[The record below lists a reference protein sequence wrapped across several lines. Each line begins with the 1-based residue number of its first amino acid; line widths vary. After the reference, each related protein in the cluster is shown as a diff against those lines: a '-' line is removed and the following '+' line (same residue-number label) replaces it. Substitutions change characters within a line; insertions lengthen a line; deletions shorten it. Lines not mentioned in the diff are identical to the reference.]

1 MWWSYILQ
9 SHITQLY
16 DIEKVIII
24 QHSNNMLALWKAH
37 ELENRLVVVYV

>member
-24 QHSNNMLALWKAH
+24 QHSNNMLALWKAY
-37 ELENRLVVVYV
+37 ELENRLVVVYI